1 MIASL
6 RPGSMSS
13 SLARARRRSRQSGFT
28 LLETMVV
35 VAIIG
40 ISAAIAAPALSE
52 AMANRRAGEAA
63 HSLIRLGARARS
75 EAIGYGRAHVLI
87 YSESGGSGNGAA
99 EIWRGR
105 VNRCAFNDWAAITTG
120 TCASNDDCLEL
131 VDMGAY
137 AYPTN
142 QVEMRLLGATDATLC
157 FQPDG
162 ELLVSVGGGNFT
174 ATAPAGGPD
183 SPTFTFQRTLSGSP
197 VGVVRRVV
205 FPFGTS
211 PRMVR

>member
-1 MIASL
+1 
-6 RPGSMSS
+6 MSS
-13 SLARARRRSRQSGFT
+13 PLARARRRSRRSGFT
-28 LLETMVV
+28 LLETMIV

-40 ISAAIAAPALSE
+40 ISAAIAAPAIGE
-52 AMANRRAGEAA
+52 AMANRRAGQAA

-87 YSESGGSGNGAA
+87 FSDTAGGGNGAA
-99 EIWRGR
+99 EVWRGR
-105 VNRCAFNDWAAITTG
+105 VNRCAFNDWAALTAG
-120 TCASNDDCLEL
+120 ACNASDDCIEV

-142 QVEMRLLGATDATLC
+142 QVEMRLLGANAATLC

-162 ELLVSVGGGNFT
+162 EMLVSIGGGNFT
-174 ATAPAGGPD
+174 STAPVGGPD
-183 SPTFTFQRTLSGSP
+183 APTFTFQRMQGGSP
-197 VGVVRRVV
+197 VGVIRRVV
-205 FPFGTS
+205 FPFGAS